1 MKEETRGGYWR
12 DGFPSSREEE
22 GYKAARVAGTT
33 TSELDRIDSI
43 CTGGV
48 REQLML
54 LLLQ

>member
-12 DGFPSSREEE
+12 DGFPSSREKE
-22 GYKAARVAGTT
+22 GCKAGRVAGTT

-48 REQLML
+48 REQLL